1 MDLKGIGHA
10 GIKPAVT
17 GKLIPLRDKVFVTDM
32 NFDVQVSKGGIVLP
46 SDDGKDGGIKP
57 RWGRVFAI
65 GPEQKDVQVD
75 QWILIEHGRW
85 TRAINYVEADG
96 TERKI
101 FGVDIN
107 CMLMV
112 SDDKPTDL
120 SFGLTAIDLSPPEF
134 NFTPDSH

>member
-17 GKLIPLRDKVFVTDM
+17 GKIIPLHKNVFVTDM
-32 NFDVQVSKGGIVLP
+32 NFDQQVSKGGIIIP
-46 SDDGKDGGIKP
+46 GDDGKDHGIKP
-57 RWGRVFAI
+57 RWGRVFAV
-65 GPEQKDVQVD
+65 GPEQEDVQVG

-101 FGVDIN
+101 FRVDIN

-112 SDDKPTDL
+112 SDEEPKEL
-120 SFGLTAIDLSPPEF
+120 SFGLTAIDLSPPTFDFHPE
-134 NFTPDSH
+134 

>member
-17 GKLIPLRDKVFVTDM
+17 GKLIPLHKNVFVTDM
-32 NFDVQVSKGGIVLP
+32 NFDEQVSKGGIIIP
-46 SDDGKDGGIKP
+46 GDDGKTEGIKP

-65 GPEQKDVQVD
+65 GPEQEDVQVG

-85 TRAINYVEADG
+85 TRAINYVESDG

-101 FGVDIN
+101 FRVDTN

-112 SDDKPTDL
+112 SDEQPTEL

-134 NFTPDSH
+134 NFQPDSH